1 MSTSFLHSVFTSPL
15 SIQPQVFTTIKM
27 ERDFDLVDHEETQ
40 RVNVIDLDAQNPR
53 IVIDMIIK
61 KQEDKIQYLSV
72 NLERD
77 KWIMRERYGL
87 KG

>member
-15 SIQPQVFTTIKM
+15 SIQPKVFTTIKM

-40 RVNVIDLDAQNPR
+40 RVNVIDLDAQDPR
-53 IVIDMIIK
+53 IIKDMIIK
-61 KQEDKIQYLSV
+61 KKEDKIQALSV
-72 NLERD
+72 NLERA

>member
-1 MSTSFLHSVFTSPL
+1 
-15 SIQPQVFTTIKM
+15 M

-40 RVNVIDLDAQNPR
+40 RVNVIDLDAQDPR
-53 IVIDMIIK
+53 IVKDMIIK
-61 KQEDKIQYLSV
+61 KQEDKIQALSV
-72 NLERD
+72 NLERA